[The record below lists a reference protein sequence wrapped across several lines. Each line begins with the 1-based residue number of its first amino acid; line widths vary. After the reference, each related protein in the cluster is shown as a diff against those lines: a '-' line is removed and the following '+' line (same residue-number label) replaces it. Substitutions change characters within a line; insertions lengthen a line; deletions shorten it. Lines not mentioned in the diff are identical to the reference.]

1 MSFVLFENE
10 KVIKDSSAE
19 DNPNYYETIQEDFG
33 RNASEDREG
42 N

>member
-19 DNPNYYETIQEDFG
+19 HNPNYYETIQEDFG
-33 RNASEDREG
+33 QNEDREG